1 MTEKDDD
8 ELFDKELVDI
18 TERLVAL
25 GSPDRMKMALSLAKI
40 ALKEKEAKDK
50 VVAKIAVKSNLLAG
64 NSAEVI
70 ARLEEDYDF
79 SGLSVNERKQAQKWF
94 MAERPSVEFSSAE
107 YAWLKWNL
115 TSRGN
120 PSRHYKGHLVRE
132 KDNLDWSDH
141 EEDEEA
147 EEEEAGAAV

>member
-8 ELFDKELVDI
+8 ELFDKKLADI

-79 SGLSVNERKQAQKWF
+79 SRLSVKEHKEAQNGSWQ
-94 MAERPSVEFSSAE
+94 RDP
-107 YAWLKWNL
+107 
-115 TSRGN
+115 
-120 PSRHYKGHLVRE
+120 P
-132 KDNLDWSDH
+132 
-141 EEDEEA
+141 
-147 EEEEAGAAV
+147 